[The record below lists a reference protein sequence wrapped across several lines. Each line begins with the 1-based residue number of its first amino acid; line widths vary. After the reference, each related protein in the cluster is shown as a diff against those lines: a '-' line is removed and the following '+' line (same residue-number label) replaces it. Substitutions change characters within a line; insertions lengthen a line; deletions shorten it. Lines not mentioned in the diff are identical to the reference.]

1 MIGIILYFYHIP
13 CSNVRYVLTDF
24 AAIFDNLFFDNFN
37 LWNEERVTQYYVNNY
52 EDALTLAN
60 SILVNL
66 TTTKKYYT
74 FERTGNYYS
83 GLAMDTCTVYKLLT
97 SFQDNPDKYTYNNIS
112 ILVIHAVLGIMT
124 YNANQKLF
132 FNYIILFK
140 LKQS

>member
-13 CSNVRYVLTDF
+13 FSNVRYVLTDF
-24 AAIFDNLFFDNFN
+24 AAIFNNLFFNNFN
-37 LWNEERVTQYYVNNY
+37 MWNEERMTQYYVNNY

-74 FERTGNYYS
+74 FERTSNYYT
-83 GLAMDTCTVYKLLT
+83 GLSMDTCTVYKLLT

-112 ILVIHAVLGIMT
+112 MLVITRFTRSVGYYDVTQI
-124 YNANQKLF
+124 K
-132 FNYIILFK
+132 NYFSITLHYLI
-140 LKQS
+140 